1 MHRIVLRHLSG
12 SKAQQVD
19 EIPLD
24 RAGNLL
30 IGRDDQAQVRFDPS
44 RDDLVSKE
52 HARIIQDAGET
63 FRFSIVDLN
72 SRNGTFVNGQR
83 VSGTA
88 ALSPGDRVQLGPGG
102 PEFQFTIDPLPPG
115 VVGKTREAPAAGGSP
130 IQPTREA
137 PTMPAPTPIGSA
149 GVGKQTLERRLDE
162 VKRDTTKRFG
172 LGIAAAVVLLAG
184 AGGYFMWD
192 SSRRAAEIE
201 RSRPWSTE
209 QTASAFTPSTV
220 LVEFAWKLVFR
231 TGEQIYHQYYVERD
245 SAGKLLLD
253 SQGRPR
259 MSPLFEMRQNKA
271 VPVLTLDRGEL
282 QQNRAIS
289 CGGAGSGFA
298 VTTDGFIMTNRH
310 VAANWETRYQ
320 CFPRG
325 RAALYQGRDSEGR
338 ERPARI
344 YQDISD
350 LPIDWVPASDG
361 RELSGKRFEGQNI
374 YLDVT
379 FKLNKLR
386 FPATVA
392 RISDRADV
400 SLIKINSP
408 TPVKKV
414 ETLDNYNEI
423 AVGHQVVVMGYP
435 AVSPDIFIST
445 TSVDP
450 ISREQRVTTIPDTT
464 VTPGSV
470 GRIIRGQMKATQGT
484 AFDYSSNGMDAY
496 QLTINTTGAGN
507 SGGPVFDDRGRVIG
521 IFTYSL
527 NDPRGTQVTLAVP
540 IRYGLELMGTAPA
553 VQTGGNQ

>member
-1 MHRIVLRHLSG
+1 MHRLVLRHLTG
-12 SKAQQVD
+12 SKSQQVE
-19 EIPLD
+19 EIPID

-30 IGRDDQAQVRFDPS
+30 LGRDDQAHVRYDPN

-52 HARIIQDAGET
+52 HARIIQDAGDK

-102 PEFQFTIDPLPPG
+102 PEFQFTIDPMPPHMIP
-115 VVGKTREAPAAGGSP
+115 KTVEAPKGGRP
-130 IQPTREA
+130 AIPPTVEA
-137 PTMPAPTPIGSA
+137 PTMPAPPSPQAGKTGIG
-149 GVGKQTLERRLDE
+149 QRTLERRLDD

-172 LGIAAAVVLLAG
+172 VGIAAAVVLLLAVG
-184 AGGYFMWD
+184 AYFVWD
-192 SSRRAAEIE
+192 AKRRADEEAT
-201 RSRPWSTE
+201 RRPWTTE
-209 QTASAFTPSTV
+209 QTAAAGTPSTV

-231 TGEQIYHQYYVERD
+231 TGEQIYHQYYIERD
-245 SAGKLLLD
+245 SKGQPVVDA
-253 SQGRPR
+253 QGNPR
-259 MSPLFEMRQNKA
+259 VMPLFEMRQNKA
-271 VPVLTLDRGEL
+271 VPVLTLDRGTL

-325 RAALYQGRDSEGR
+325 RAALYLGEDKPPRVF
-338 ERPARI
+338 
-344 YQDISD
+344 QDISM
-350 LPIDWVPASDG
+350 LPVDWVPASDG

-392 RISDRADV
+392 RVSDRADV

-423 AVGHQVVVMGYP
+423 AVGHTVVVMGYP
-435 AVSPDIFIST
+435 AVSPDVFIST
-445 TSVDP
+445 ASIDP
-450 ISREQRVTTIPDTT
+450 ISREQRTITIPDTT
-464 VTPGSV
+464 VTPGSI
-470 GRIIRGQMKATQGT
+470 GRVIRGQMKPTQGT
-484 AFDYSSNGMDAY
+484 VFDYSSNGMDAY

-507 SGGPVFDDRGRVIG
+507 SGGPVFDDHGHVIG
-521 IFTYSL
+521 IFTYSM
-527 NDPRGTQVTLAVP
+527 NDPQGTKITFAVP

-553 VQTGGNQ
+553 VVGGGNQ